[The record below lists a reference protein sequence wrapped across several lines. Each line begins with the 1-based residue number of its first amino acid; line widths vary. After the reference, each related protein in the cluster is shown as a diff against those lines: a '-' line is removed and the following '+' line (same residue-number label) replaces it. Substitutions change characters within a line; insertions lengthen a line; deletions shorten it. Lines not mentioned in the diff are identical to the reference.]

1 MQEIL
6 NPMRRVQMY
15 RILCDR
21 TPARELGSGLTWLK
35 KDGKIVEYSTTEEA
49 GAKAKELNEVSNTAR
64 ITTTN
69 VKYSAK
75 EYDTRGGE

>member
-1 MQEIL
+1 
-6 NPMRRVQMY
+6 MY

-21 TPARELGSGLTWLK
+21 SPARELGSGLTWLK

-49 GAKAKELNEVSNTAR
+49 GAKAKELNEVGTTR

-75 EYDTRGGE
+75 EYDTGGGE

>member
-1 MQEIL
+1 
-6 NPMRRVQMY
+6 MY

-49 GAKAKELNEVSNTAR
+49 GAKAKELNDGGSTR
-64 ITTTN
+64 GTTSN

-75 EYDTRGGE
+75 EYDTGGGE